1 MSTAEEIE
9 SIRNGAAD
17 YVEKDPRDLVANGF
31 RPVWTME
38 DGYPGPL
45 PDDIAEVFD
54 PEDPRDKVPRLVG
67 PMSSLFWLAGL
78 DDLVAAIDSPEFTM
92 QDQVIRIP
100 YNARIRTMLPL
111 LHDEGRIPGAVYRNY
126 LMPPPVLS
134 VAAFP
139 ARHVPIPPSITST
152 VKTYDLENLF
162 PFCNPQPFP
171 QQVQS
176 IKITQEWKKSRRCR
190 EIQRNVL
197 PSLGGDLLF
206 RGLSRRALVSSM
218 ACLFPVISPHNMDQ
232 DFGPGIYTTPS
243 LELALEYAGREG
255 AVMVFRNPDFRSL
268 EVWEP
273 NAQEWSTVTR
283 YWTGRPLSNPSQQ
296 APSGWKSADVIK
308 GSTTKE
314 APRGGDLLVP
324 SNDTQV
330 VVRTC
335 PATSLLAASLALII
349 WFD

>member
-111 LHDEGRIPGAVYRNY
+111 LHDEGRILGAVYRNY

-134 VAAFP
+134 VAGFP

-176 IKITQEWKKSRRCR
+176 IKITQEWKKSRNAERFSAMC
-190 EIQRNVL
+190 
-197 PSLGGDLLF
+197 
-206 RGLSRRALVSSM
+206 
-218 ACLFPVISPHNMDQ
+218 SPRWV